1 MFCLGKKLQFSV
13 FQNYKAETLNKSKKL
28 ILRGGLGNQLFQFA
42 FLHNL
47 VESEKQNVD
56 IYFPEA
62 NNGDRAFNLHSVVK
76 NCRHL
81 GEVNLR
87 RSLAKDIRFKTLGFL
102 QFRLPGIYRTV
113 FANLDFN
120 EQNAYA
126 YKEISKTYSY
136 YSGYFQNW
144 KYVAKVIE
152 VLEIEI
158 APTLSKEFKNLP
170 LRLRNSEFGV
180 IHFRR
185 GDMTKYYDSM
195 GLLHP
200 DYFLQVTNNALSE
213 NGKVIEI
220 IVLTDDKAAAQ
231 RALQGKFTNVFGPD
245 DVSEW
250 QALALMSRAKFV
262 VTSNSTF
269 SWWGGL
275 LASRNGA
282 KVYIPNPWF
291 LNWAPH
297 PREAFNYPGF
307 VTQPSI
313 FVESS

>member
-1 MFCLGKKLQFSV
+1 M
-13 FQNYKAETLNKSKKL
+13 FQNYKAEKLNKSKKL
-28 ILRGGLGNQLFQFA
+28 VLRGGLGNQLFQFA

-47 VESEKQNVD
+47 VGSEKQSVE
-56 IYFPEA
+56 IYFPESS
-62 NNGDRAFNLHSVVK
+62 NNDRSFNLHSIVK
-76 NCRHL
+76 NCQHL
-81 GEVNLR
+81 GKVNLR
-87 RSLAKDIRFKTLGFL
+87 RSLAKDFRFKSLDFL
-102 QFRLPGIYRTV
+102 QFRLPDIYWAF

-126 YKEISKTYSY
+126 YKEIYEPYSY
-136 YSGYFQNW
+136 YFGYFQNW
-144 KYVAKVIE
+144 KYVANVIG

-158 APTLSKEFKNLP
+158 APTLSKEFNNLP
-170 LRLRNSEFGV
+170 LKLRNSEFGV

-185 GDMTKYYDSM
+185 GDMIKYYDSM

-200 DYFLQVTNNALSE
+200 DYFLQVANKALSE
-213 NGKVIEI
+213 HGKFIEI
-220 IVLTDDKAAAQ
+220 IVLTDDKAAAHN
-231 RALQGKFTNVFGPD
+231 ALEGKFTNVFGPE

-291 LNWAPH
+291 LNWTPN

-307 VTQPSI
+307 VTHPSI
-313 FVESS
+313 FVELI